1 MAERRS
7 PGVVRD
13 AIVSALKRES
23 APMSVRD
30 IHAEVERTLGE
41 SVSPS
46 TVRSYLNL
54 NTPGKFLRTQRG
66 TYRLVRR

>member
-1 MAERRS
+1 
-7 PGVVRD
+7 
-13 AIVSALKRES
+13 
-23 APMSVRD
+23 MSLRD
-30 IHAEVERTLGE
+30 IHAAVEQSLGE
-41 SVSPS
+41 SVAQS